1 MLSRKTKVLIVD
13 DSMIVRK
20 ILSDIFAAD
29 PGIEVVGTAPD
40 PYAARDLILSL
51 KPDVI
56 TLDIEMP
63 KMDGITFLKLIMKHH
78 PLPVIILSSLSQSG
92 SHMALEALA
101 AGAVDVMGKPSSTM
115 VSKDMGPELIA
126 KVKAAAGATRFS
138 GSIAAA
144 TTPVVRPA
152 TPSAP
157 ISAAAYYDPRQII
170 LIGASTGGTEALK
183 DVLALL
189 PANLPPIL
197 IVQHIPAAFCGAF
210 ARKLNDVSSF
220 DVREAREGDI
230 LKRGTA
236 LVAPGDFHMIL
247 RKSGESGY
255 GVSLKQGPKIHFC
268 RPSVDV
274 LFESAAPLVG
284 RRAVAGLLTGMG
296 EDGAAGLLK
305 LRQGG
310 SRTFAQDQ
318 KTCVVYGMPR
328 VAVEMGAV
336 EAILPLDRIAEHIVK
351 AAGSIAAK
359 AS

>member
-1 MLSRKTKVLIVD
+1 
-13 DSMIVRK
+13 
-20 ILSDIFAAD
+20 
-29 PGIEVVGTAPD
+29 
-40 PYAARDLILSL
+40 
-51 KPDVI
+51 
-56 TLDIEMP
+56 MP
-63 KMDGITFLKLIMKHH
+63 KMDGLTFLKLIMKHH
-78 PLPVIILSSLSQSG
+78 PLPVIILSSLSQRG
-92 SHMALEALA
+92 SHVALEALA
-101 AGAVDVMGKPSSTM
+101 AGAVDVMGKPSSSM
-115 VSKDMGPELIA
+115 VTKDMGLELIA
-126 KVKAAAGATRFS
+126 KVKAASGATRFS
-138 GSIAAA
+138 GSISAAA
-144 TTPVVRPA
+144 PAIRPA
-152 TPSAP
+152 TPAAP

-197 IVQHIPAAFCGAF
+197 IVQHIPAAFCGVF
-210 ARKLNDVSSF
+210 AKNLNDVSPCE
-220 DVREAREGDI
+220 VREAREGDI
-230 LKRGTA
+230 LRRGMA
-236 LVAPGDFHMIL
+236 LVAPGDFHMVL

-310 SRTFAQDQ
+310 ARTFVQDQ

-336 EAILPLDRIAEHIVK
+336 ESILPLDKIAEHIVK
-351 AAGSIAAK
+351 SVGAIAAK